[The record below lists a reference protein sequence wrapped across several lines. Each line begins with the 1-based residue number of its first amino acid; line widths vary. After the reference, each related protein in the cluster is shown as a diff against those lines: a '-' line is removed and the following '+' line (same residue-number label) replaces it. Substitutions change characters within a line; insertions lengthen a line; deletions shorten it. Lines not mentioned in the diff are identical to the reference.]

1 MSAEWV
7 EQPVPDNQGIPG
19 KTLAAQREAMGWT
32 VEQVADQLKL
42 AVRQVIALEQ
52 GDYANLPGPAVVRG
66 FIRAYAKVVKL
77 DAAPLVAQIA
87 LDTPAA
93 SDATLTTVRR
103 DRPASFSQVRF
114 PTNGK
119 RASKL
124 PLVLISVAV
133 LAIGGAGAAWKL
145 NLIPES
151 LLGHAAPA
159 AAPAAPAAPN
169 PQMTVVPMPASTQP
183 VSAQPE
189 AAAKPADALPP
200 VISNSVPLISVPP
213 PAPSASQPPGM
224 NSPAGL
230 TPAGVAGVSGV
241 APAPAK
247 ALAPA
252 PLAASATAP
261 NTLVLAVHEDSWVEV
276 RPAKGRAL
284 FSRLVKGG
292 TIETVTVDQPVT
304 LIVGK
309 PSAVDATLRG
319 KAVPLPAVQG
329 GRVARVQLQ

>member
-1 MSAEWV
+1 MSAEWAD
-7 EQPVPDNQGIPG
+7 QPVPDNHGIPG

-66 FIRAYAKVVKL
+66 FVRAYAKVVKL

-87 LDTPAA
+87 LDTPAPN
-93 SDATLTTVRR
+93 DATSTTVRR
-103 DRPASFSQVRF
+103 DKPASFSQVRF

-124 PLVLISVAV
+124 PLVLVGVAV
-133 LAIGGAGAAWKL
+133 LLGGALAFAWHKGM
-145 NLIPES
+145 IPES
-151 LLGHAAPA
+151 LLEHSAPA
-159 AAPAAPAAPN
+159 ASASASASASADSRMTVLPQPIQDKPVAATSDPAAG
-169 PQMTVVPMPASTQP
+169 
-183 VSAQPE
+183 
-189 AAAKPADALPP
+189 AKPAEELRP

-213 PAPSASQPPGM
+213 VTQPNTTAAGAG
-224 NSPAGL
+224 SPAGIA
-230 TPAGVAGVSGV
+230 PAGVAPAAVAAA
-241 APAPAK
+241 APAA
-247 ALAPA
+247 
-252 PLAASATAP
+252 AASDA
-261 NTLVLAVHEDSWVEV
+261 LVLVVREDSWVEV

-284 FSRLVKGG
+284 FSGLVKGG
-292 TIETVTVDQPVT
+292 KTETINVTEPVT

-319 KAVPLPAVQG
+319 AALALPAAPG
-329 GRVARVQLQ
+329 GKTARVNIQ